1 MQHLSLDQQLTDYRQ
16 QRALAMPLSGMII
29 WSVLF
34 VLSFFLPVKDM
45 VLTIFIGTGS
55 IVYVAMGISRL
66 TGENITFKKHAK
78 RNFFESLFLAS
89 VGMSFLVFSL
99 TIALMMENHFAQP
112 FALAVQTGLM
122 WLVYG
127 AITDQKVAVFH
138 AVIRT
143 LCCTLAYFIW
153 PQHSFHIQ
161 PLIVVCCYAFT
172 IPVMEHRWHLQQQS
186 VLHREVT

>member
-1 MQHLSLDQQLTDYRQ
+1 MQHVSLEQQFTDYRQ

-29 WSVLF
+29 WSILF
-34 VLSFFLPVKDM
+34 VLSFFLEEKDM
-45 VLTIFIGTGS
+45 VLAIFIGTGS
-55 IVYVAMGISRL
+55 IVYIAMGISRL
-66 TGENITFKKHAK
+66 TGENITFKKRAQ

-89 VGMSFLVFSL
+89 VAMSFLVFSI
-99 TIALMMENHFAQP
+99 TIPFMMENHFAQP
-112 FALAVQTGLM
+112 FALAVQSGLM
-122 WLVYG
+122 WIVYG
-127 AITDQKVAVFH
+127 AITGQKIAIYH

-172 IPVMEHRWHLQQQS
+172 IPAMERRWHLQQQS
-186 VLHREVT
+186 VVHS